1 METTTVSFPGI
12 GIGEFT
18 MNKVAASFKLF
29 GIQFEIRWYAVLI
42 TIGIILALGYAYRRA
57 KTEGISGDNLL
68 DMGIFAIPAGV
79 IGARLYYVLT
89 YGDGIS
95 EFVVRNAEGKIKL
108 WDTFVSIIAIW
119 NGGIAIYG
127 AVIGGA
133 LAIILVCRHK
143 KIHWLKGLDVAAPAV
158 MIGQILGRWGN
169 FVNGEA
175 YGEVVKESSLLYF
188 LRMGLLK
195 GSKMIYV
202 HPTFLYESMW
212 NLAGFLLIN
221 WLYKKKKFD
230 GQVFLMYV
238 TWYGFGRM
246 FIEGLRT
253 DSLYIGVFRVS
264 QVLGFICFIVGA
276 GLLIYGFVIARRKAW
291 EGADYEPVYKNF
303 AKRVLPTK
311 KEDEKA
317 VDNAQSA
324 DSINETDAADSAA
337 KQNSTQTTDTENTES
352 EDAQNGEN
360 N

>member
-18 MNKVAASFKLF
+18 MNKIAASFKLF

-57 KTEGISGDNLL
+57 KKEGISGDNLL

-133 LAIILVCRHK
+133 LAIVLVCRHK
-143 KIHWLKGLDVAAPAV
+143 KIHWLKGLDVASPAV

-175 YGEVVKESSLLYF
+175 YGEVVKESSMLYF
-188 LRMGLLK
+188 LRMGLLR

-202 HPTFLYESMW
+202 HPTFFYESMW

-246 FIEGLRT
+246 LIEGLRT
-253 DSLYIGVFRVS
+253 DSLYIGVFRIS
-264 QVLGFICFIVGA
+264 QVRGFICFIVGA
-276 GLLIYGFVIARRKAW
+276 GLLIYGFVIARRKAL

-303 AKRVLPTK
+303 TKRILPTK
-311 KEDEKA
+311 KADDKNIDADRSAENVEESVA
-317 VDNAQSA
+317 DNTDDTSMQTN
-324 DSINETDAADSAA
+324 DSE
-337 KQNSTQTTDTENTES
+337 QNAES
-352 EDAQNGEN
+352 EDTENGEN

>member
-143 KIHWLKGLDVAAPAV
+143 KIQMK
-158 MIGQILGRWGN
+158 
-169 FVNGEA
+169 
-175 YGEVVKESSLLYF
+175 K
-188 LRMGLLK
+188 
-195 GSKMIYV
+195 
-202 HPTFLYESMW
+202 
-212 NLAGFLLIN
+212 NL
-221 WLYKKKKFD
+221 
-230 GQVFLMYV
+230 
-238 TWYGFGRM
+238 
-246 FIEGLRT
+246 
-253 DSLYIGVFRVS
+253 
-264 QVLGFICFIVGA
+264 
-276 GLLIYGFVIARRKAW
+276 
-291 EGADYEPVYKNF
+291 
-303 AKRVLPTK
+303 
-311 KEDEKA
+311 
-317 VDNAQSA
+317 
-324 DSINETDAADSAA
+324 
-337 KQNSTQTTDTENTES
+337 
-352 EDAQNGEN
+352 
-360 N
+360 

>member
-18 MNKVAASFKLF
+18 MNKLAASFKLF

-79 IGARLYYVLT
+79 FGARLYYVLT

-253 DSLYIGVFRVS
+253 DSLYIGVFRIS

-276 GLLIYGFVIARRKAW
+276 GLLVYGFVIARRKAL
-291 EGADYEPVYKNF
+291 EGAAYEPVYKSF
-303 AKRVLPTK
+303 VKHVLPTK
-311 KEDEKA
+311 NNDNKIVEKT
-317 VDNAQSA
+317 QSA
-324 DSINETDAADSAA
+324 DNDGE
-337 KQNSTQTTDTENTES
+337 KNLTTTNNTENNES
-352 EDAQNGEN
+352 EETQNGEN

>member
-1 METTTVSFPGI
+1 METTTVSFPGF

-18 MNKVAASFKLF
+18 MNKIAVSFNLF
-29 GIQFEIRWYAVLI
+29 GKPMEIRWYAILI
-42 TIGIILALGYAYRRA
+42 TLGIILALLYAYKRA
-57 KTEGISGDNLL
+57 KDEGISSDNLL

-95 EFVVRNAEGKIKL
+95 EFVVKNAEGKIKL

-175 YGEVVKESSLLYF
+175 YGEVVKESSMLYF
-188 LRMGLLK
+188 LRMGLLR

-202 HPTFLYESMW
+202 HPTFFYESMW

-246 FIEGLRT
+246 LIEGLRT
-253 DSLYIGVFRVS
+253 DSLYIGVFRIS

-276 GLLIYGFVIARRKAW
+276 GLLIYGFIIARRKAL

-303 AKRVLPTK
+303 TKRILPTK
-311 KEDEKA
+311 KADDKNIDADRSAENVEESVA
-317 VDNAQSA
+317 DN
-324 DSINETDAADSAA
+324 TDDTSMQTNDGE
-337 KQNSTQTTDTENTES
+337 QNAES
-352 EDAQNGEN
+352 EDTENGEN